1 MIYSQQL
8 NFQRGA
14 NERAAGV
21 YAFVNEDGK
30 RVCNEA
36 ENLRAKS
43 MYPVAILAGGLATRL
58 RPITEIPKALV
69 DVGGEPFIA
78 HQLRYLR
85 AQGIAHVVM
94 CVGYLGTQIQDIIG
108 DGKAYGLKVEYSF
121 DGDPLLGTGGALYK
135 ALPLLGDTFF
145 VLYGDTHLPVDYQ
158 KIATCYRAQSC
169 PILMT
174 VLRNGN
180 QWDKSNVCF
189 KDGEVREYNKKNPR
203 PDMHYIDYGLSLV
216 SSSIFSEVTAGTYY
230 DLSDIYHKVSMGDGI
245 AGYEVF
251 DRFYEIGTH
260 EGLAET
266 IAFFKE

>member
-1 MIYSQQL
+1 MM
-8 NFQRGA
+8 F
-14 NERAAGV
+14 
-21 YAFVNEDGK
+21 
-30 RVCNEA
+30 
-36 ENLRAKS
+36 
-43 MYPVAILAGGLATRL
+43 PVAILAGGLATRL
-58 RPITEIPKALV
+58 RPITETIPKALV

-78 HQLRYLR
+78 HQLRYLQV
-85 AQGIAHVVM
+85 QGVQHVVL
-94 CVGYLGTQIQDIIG
+94 CVGYLGTQIRDIIG
-108 DGKAYGLKVEYSF
+108 DGEAYDMRVEYSF
-121 DGDPLLGTGGALYK
+121 DGEPLLGTGGALYK
-135 ALPLLGDTFF
+135 ALPLLGNTFF

-158 KIATCYRAQSC
+158 KISTYYRAQSC
-169 PILMT
+169 PIVMT
-174 VLRNGN
+174 VLRNVN

-189 KDGEVREYNKKNPR
+189 KDGKVLEYNKKNPR

-216 SSSIFSEVTAGTYY
+216 SSSIFAEVTPETYC